1 LRTYSVWVRYIGSPV
16 EKVRVDGSGAIARRS
31 ELLAVNRLAPSGA
44 LGRRYRARRVVLVT
58 DAVPQAGDQGFREI
72 AGLGTVLCT
81 TAETISW
88 RA

>member
-1 LRTYSVWVRYIGSPV
+1 
-16 EKVRVDGSGAIARRS
+16 
-31 ELLAVNRLAPSGA
+31 
-44 LGRRYRARRVVLVT
+44 VLVT